1 MRRVVTDGTTSAGL
15 RSGQASGVCSMDEH
29 DTKTEDA
36 PQAKNVS
43 SWRTD
48 ADNLICLMIIRSPAN
63 DANKK

>member
-15 RSGQASGVCSMDEH
+15 RSGQASGVCSMGEH

-36 PQAKNVS
+36 PQARNVIS
-43 SWRTD
+43 RRYD